1 MRILIIIASSV
12 VWNLSFEWFFFS
24 IVNFFAG
31 PLPKGQQ
38 VNGNSTE
45 KYTIVCQKDGSRVHQ
60 CNLCNKTFVKLS
72 HMTRHLERVTPC
84 TPENTEMEQLAPE
97 KIQPASPLVLQVR
110 SLILSY
116 LVYKLSKAK
125 YTDFIRFFRDVTGV
139 HLATLLIA
147 SWFFS
152 FPWFSHIF
160 VIDS

>member
-1 MRILIIIASSV
+1 MLSNV
-12 VWNLSFEWFFFS
+12 VIVVVITMSEEPLYCYLLFS
-24 IVNFFAG
+24 ISNLVAG

-116 LVYKLSKAK
+116 LVYK
-125 YTDFIRFFRDVTGV
+125 F
-139 HLATLLIA
+139 
-147 SWFFS
+147 
-152 FPWFSHIF
+152 
-160 VIDS
+160 

>member
-1 MRILIIIASSV
+1 M
-12 VWNLSFEWFFFS
+12 VWNLSFKWFFFS
-24 IVNFFAG
+24 ISNLVAG

-38 VNGNSTE
+38 VTGNSTE